1 MSVRR
6 VGAVPPRPSRVE
18 AADIGSVWTI
28 LGQPVSMPPLQN
40 LSLRNAAST
49 AGFEERST
57 FVTDIVFYK
66 WASRSIPPDVR
77 AVINAQAASA
87 EMDEQDI
94 VIALGVR
101 NCTDPVDRL
110 QLVTE
115 LGKRF
120 EAALKSYKPRLTA
133 ADGALFQPPL
143 LASTVSECAP
153 STSTSYMFWYTKDAE
168 QWKLLWS
175 ILQGASVD
183 TTQGATALAGETL
196 RVVAAKAWGPMG
208 SPVAIPQPP
217 GSGGLVDN
225 YTYNLNSRSGLFRP
239 TMNQQGVKYKKKEQE
254 VAPDMTFKPF
264 ESFVWTRE
272 GRGGGNAAGKR
283 VKKGPAAAAA
293 Q

>member
-6 VGAVPPRPSRVE
+6 AAAVPPHPLRVD
-18 AADIGSVWTI
+18 AADTGSVWTI

-57 FVTDIVFYK
+57 FVTDVVFYK
-66 WASRSIPPDVR
+66 WSSRSIPPDVR

-94 VIALGVR
+94 VITLGVR
-101 NCTDPVDRL
+101 DCTDPVDRL

-120 EAALKSYKPRLTA
+120 EEALKSYKPRLTA

-143 LASTVSECAP
+143 LASTVSECSP

-183 TTQGATALAGETL
+183 TTQGATARVGETL

-208 SPVAIPQPP
+208 SPVAIPQPDR
-217 GSGGLVDN
+217 GGLVDN
-225 YTYNLNSRSGLFRP
+225 YSYNLNPRSGLFHP

-254 VAPDMTFKPF
+254 VAPDMIFKPF

-283 VKKGPAAAAA
+283 PKNGPAAAAA